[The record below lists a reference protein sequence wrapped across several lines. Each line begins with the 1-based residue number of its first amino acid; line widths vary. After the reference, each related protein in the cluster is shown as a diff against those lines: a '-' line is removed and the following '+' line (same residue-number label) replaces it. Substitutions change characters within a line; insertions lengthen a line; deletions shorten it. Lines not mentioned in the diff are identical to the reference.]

1 MARCPCYI
9 TTITGASD
17 IRVWW
22 KQRQNIWKDVRVDIS
37 AEGFKVSIKAEH
49 LFFCVTD
56 SFSCWLTESTQPRL
70 HNVLWHWCTVSASM
84 LQTHCLTLGPALRV
98 CSAIKW
104 INSLLLN
111 NHIHSLSSW
120 RMEVTQ
126 YRTPGI
132 INNNA
137 LLIIVHKCTYITTTG
152 GFWEKVNICLNYVLK
167 SLKQGGYLAEDFN
180 INNIRK

>member
-84 LQTHCLTLGPALRV
+84 LQTHCLTLGPACVFVLQLSGSIH
-98 CSAIKW
+98 CFW
-104 INSLLLN
+104 ITTFTLWAPEG
-111 NHIHSLSSW
+111 W
-120 RMEVTQ
+120 RLH
-126 YRTPGI
+126 YRTPGV